1 MINSINEIQVLEHNV
16 KELQSQLHS
25 AQVRIAALVEELDK
39 YKAKYRKEVD
49 NHFDY
54 KMQQKALTEL
64 NYDGN
69 ATRGRYGE
77 DESV

>member
-25 AQVRIAALVEELDK
+25 AQVRIAALVEELD
-39 YKAKYRKEVD
+39 